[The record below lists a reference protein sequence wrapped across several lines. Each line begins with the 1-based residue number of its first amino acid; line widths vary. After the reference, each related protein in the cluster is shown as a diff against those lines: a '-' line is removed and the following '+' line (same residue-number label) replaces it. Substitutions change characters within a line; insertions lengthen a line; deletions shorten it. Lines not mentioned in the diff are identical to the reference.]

1 MNHVNY
7 FKEDY
12 DILNPEQR
20 QAVDAI
26 EGPVMVVAGPGTG
39 KTQILTLRIAN
50 ILQRTDTPPDAVL
63 AITFT
68 ETAAKAMRDR
78 LRRYIGADA
87 YKVSIFTFHGFAE
100 HVISTHQEA
109 FARIIGGAVASDVER
124 FEYIQTIL
132 QEATWKVLRPSGK
145 PEHYVHSILQQ
156 ISACKREYMSPDGV
170 ATWLQSLETALA
182 EEPKHHEKGAHK
194 GKVRRAYLDLEKKLR
209 KHQEFLAVYRRYEA
223 LLSAQH
229 RYDFDDLILEL
240 VRALKE
246 DEGLLRQLQEKYLYI
261 LADEH
266 QDVNESQNQIL
277 QCLAEYHTNP
287 NIFVVGDEKQA
298 IYRFQGSSL
307 SNFLYFSDSFTNT
320 TNISLTDNYRSGQS
334 ILDASQ
340 AVVTTEDEQLQNL
353 RIPLSAATSTTSKVY
368 LRRFSHTAS
377 ESVWAVETVRT
388 FLEKGQAPEEIAI
401 IVRTNHDVETYATQL
416 RSFGIPVRPSAE
428 GAINQHPVVMS
439 LRLLLRL
446 VVDPSDE
453 TALAGVLHAPY
464 WGLSTTDLVKVL
476 AARNSSRSLLD
487 VVSNEKLHTELGVT
501 DSKPLERVCD
511 TIEMVRSEAST
522 LAPHRLLEQVLKQSG
537 WLSYIHRNDP
547 LDGARVVRRFYDA
560 VTEGVERGSVNSL
573 SDVVQLLRM
582 HEQYNIPLQAPYL
595 QQETNAVNV
604 LTAHKAKGLEYD
616 IVILPGLIDNV
627 WGGSRSRNTF
637 NIPLTRTSDPDTSTS
652 FDDDQ
657 RLLYVAMTRAKK
669 ELHLSYANTTT
680 NGRERLS
687 SRLLEPLH
695 DLEAVVEFPDMND
708 YETALAPTDTF
719 GQNDPRLTVSPEV
732 IADIFRTR
740 GFSPTGYNNYRNDP
754 WNFFYRNILRIPE
767 FPNLSMLFGTTMHRV
782 WERAVESWR
791 NTRTI
796 PEVTTLSEY
805 LQQALNQLPIS
816 EFEYTQLH
824 EQGLA
829 TIPIYRDTLTAQLRD
844 ITHSVTEQR
853 MKCMLELGESLGFEL
868 PLTGAIDRID
878 RDSSGSI
885 VRIVDYKTGKPK
897 SRNAILGNT
906 ASSDGNYYTQLRF
919 YATLLHLQGEHHSN
933 IAYTLSFIEPD
944 QHGKIKEET
953 FFIDIAD
960 ITEFIDELRVAA
972 QEIVSGAFLNN
983 PCDPE
988 QCEYCNWV
996 SLHIEN

>member
-1 MNHVNY
+1 MDHVDH

-12 DILNPEQR
+12 DILNPAQK
-20 QAVDAI
+20 QAVDTV

-50 ILQRTDTPPDAVL
+50 ILRSTDTPPDAVL

-87 YKVSIFTFHGFAE
+87 YKVSFYTFHGFAE
-100 HVISTHQEA
+100 HVIGTHQET
-109 FARIIGGAVASDVER
+109 FPRIIGGSVASDVER
-124 FEYIQTIL
+124 FEYIRSIL
-132 QEATWKVLRPSGK
+132 QEDTWRVLRPSGK

-156 ISACKREYMSPDGV
+156 ISACKREYMSPDAV

-182 EEPKHHEKGAHK
+182 EEPKYHEKGAHK

-223 LLSAQH
+223 VLAAQH

-240 VRALKE
+240 VRAFKE
-246 DEGLLRQLQEKYLYI
+246 DEALLRQLQEQYLYI

-277 QCLAEYHTNP
+277 QCLAEYHTSP

-307 SNFLYFSDSFTNT
+307 GNFLYFADSFTAT
-320 TNISLTDNYRSGQS
+320 TNISLTENYRSGQS
-334 ILDASQ
+334 ILDAAQ
-340 AVVTTEDEQLQNL
+340 AVITTEDERLQAL
-353 RIPLSAATSTTSKVY
+353 RIPLSAATSTTSKVF
-368 LRRFSHTAS
+368 LREFSHTAT
-377 ESVWAVETVRT
+377 ESTWVVDTVRT
-388 FLEKGQAPEEIAI
+388 FLEKGQRPEEVAI

-416 RSFGIPVRPSAE
+416 RSFSIPVRASAE
-428 GAINQHPVVMS
+428 GAINQHPIVMS
-439 LRLLLRL
+439 LRMLLRF

-464 WGLSTTDLVKVL
+464 WGITTTDLVKVL
-476 AARNSSRSLLD
+476 AARNSSRSLLEIISD
-487 VVSNEKLHTELGVT
+487 EKQYSELGVT
-501 DSKPLERVCD
+501 DGSPLQRIND

-522 LAPHRLLEQVLKQSG
+522 LPPHRLLEQVLKQSG

-560 VTEGVERGSVNSL
+560 VTEAVERGSVSGL
-573 SDVVQLLRM
+573 SDVVQLLLT

-616 IVILPGLIDNV
+616 VVILPGLVDSV
-627 WGGSRSRNTF
+627 WGGSRPRSTF
-637 NIPLTRTSDPDTSTS
+637 SIPLTRTSDPDTDTS

-657 RLLYVAMTRAKK
+657 RLLYVAMTRARK
-669 ELHLSYANTTT
+669 ELHLSYANITN
-680 NGRERLS
+680 NGRERLP
-687 SRLLEPLH
+687 SRLLEPLR
-695 DLEAVVEFPDMND
+695 DTGTVVEFPDMSD
-708 YETALAPTDTF
+708 YETTLAPTDTF
-719 GQNDPRLTVSPEV
+719 GKDDPRLKVSPV
-732 IADIFRTR
+732 IVADIFRTR

-754 WNFFYRNILRIPE
+754 WNFFYRNILRMPE
-767 FPNLSMLFGTTMHRV
+767 FPNLSMLFGTAMHRV
-782 WERAVESWR
+782 WERGVESWR
-791 NTRTI
+791 DTRTV

-805 LQQALNQLPIS
+805 LQQGLKQLPIS
-816 EFEYTQLH
+816 QFEYTQLH

-829 TIPIYRDTLTAQLRD
+829 TLPIYRDTLMAQLSD
-844 ITHSVTEQR
+844 ISHSQTEQR
-853 MKCMLELGESLGFEL
+853 MRCMVDPGAPLGFEI

-878 RDSSGSI
+878 HDSSGSI
-885 VRIVDYKTGKPK
+885 VRVVDYKTGQPK
-897 SRNAILGNT
+897 SRNAILGKT

-919 YATLLHLQGEHHSN
+919 YATLLYLQGKHHPN
-933 IAYTLSFIEPD
+933 IAYTLSFIEPN
-944 QHGKIKEET
+944 QQGKIKEET
-953 FFIDIAD
+953 FFIETTDI
-960 ITEFIDELRVAA
+960 IEFIDELKIAA
-972 QEIVSGAFLNN
+972 QEIVAGTFLDT

-988 QCEYCNWV
+988 QCEYCDWIT
-996 SLHIEN
+996 LHTGG